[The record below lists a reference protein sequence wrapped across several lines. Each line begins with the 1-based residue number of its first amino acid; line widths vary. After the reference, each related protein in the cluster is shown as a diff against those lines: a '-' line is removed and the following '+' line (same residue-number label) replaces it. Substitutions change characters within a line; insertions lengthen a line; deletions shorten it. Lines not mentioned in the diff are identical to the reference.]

1 MKCGLLDGLRS
12 VQQIPLQVFLHSL
25 TARTGYPRILAGK
38 VKHSLTIFTPGG
50 DVKLEGEDDVIS
62 VAYLTK
68 EATLSAQVALEHV
81 VGGVLH
87 QFEQVSCIFALCYLS

>member
-1 MKCGLLDGLRS
+1 MIKMKCGESRS
-12 VQQIPLQVFLHSL
+12 EDAKGNI
-25 TARTGYPRILAGK
+25 
-38 VKHSLTIFTPGG
+38 PGG

-87 QFEQVSCIFALCYLS
+87 QFEQVSCIFALCYLEKQTNTCIKMSEGGT